1 MMLSVNKFA
10 TKTLLSR
17 ADRAYLAEMRKAF
30 KLHVDK
36 VTRTPESA
44 LQELVDAGIC
54 QPDGKLS
61 KQYR

>member
-1 MMLSVNKFA
+1 MMLRVNKFA
-10 TKTLLSR
+10 SKTLLSR
-17 ADRAYLAEMRKAF
+17 ADHAYLTEIRKAF

-36 VTRTPESA
+36 VAKTPESA